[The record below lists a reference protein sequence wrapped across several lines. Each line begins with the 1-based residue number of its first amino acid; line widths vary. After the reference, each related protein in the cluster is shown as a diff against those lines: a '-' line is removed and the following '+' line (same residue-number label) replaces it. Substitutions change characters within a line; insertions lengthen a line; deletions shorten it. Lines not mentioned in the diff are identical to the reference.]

1 MDQPAKPSV
10 LFVCVKNAGKS
21 QMAAALMRHLSHSP
35 VQVYS
40 AGTRPG
46 NALNDLS
53 VTTLAEVGAGVDGEY
68 PKPIEPAILRSVNRV
83 IVIGEEAIVEPI
95 PGMVG
100 TIDTWTIDEPSARG
114 IEGIER
120 MRLVRDQLADKV
132 HRLDADLANQTPS

>member
-1 MDQPAKPSV
+1 MNQPAKPSV

-21 QMAAALMRHLSHSP
+21 QMAAALMRRLSHSP

-46 NALNDLS
+46 SALNDLS
-53 VTTLAEVGAGVDGEY
+53 VTTLAEIGAGVDGEY
-68 PKPIEPAILRSVNRV
+68 PKPIDPAVLRSANRV
-83 IVIGEEAIVEPI
+83 IVIGEEAVVEPI

-100 TIDTWTIDEPSARG
+100 TINTWTIDEPSARG

-132 HRLDADLANQTPS
+132 RRLDTELSNQTSY

>member
-1 MDQPAKPSV
+1 MNQAAEPSV

-21 QMAAALMRHLSHSP
+21 QMAAALMRHLSYSP

-40 AGTRPG
+40 AGTHPG

-53 VTTLAEVGAGVDGEY
+53 VTTLAEVGAGVDSEY
-68 PKPIEPAILRSVNRV
+68 PKPIDPAVLRSVNRV
-83 IVIGEEAIVEPI
+83 IVIGDEAVVEPI

-114 IEGIER
+114 VEGIER
-120 MRLVRDQLADKV
+120 MRLVRDQLVDKV
-132 HRLDADLANQTPS
+132 RRLDAELPNQTPS